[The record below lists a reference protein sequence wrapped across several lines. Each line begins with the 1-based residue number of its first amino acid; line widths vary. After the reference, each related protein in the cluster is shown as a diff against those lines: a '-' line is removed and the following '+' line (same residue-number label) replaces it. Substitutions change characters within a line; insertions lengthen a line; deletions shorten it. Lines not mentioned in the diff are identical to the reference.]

1 MQGAGEELTFDAA
14 ERELIRKKLICY
26 MKENRI
32 GAGRLATRIAA
43 AHPLKPEIPVSTLQ
57 RFLAG
62 LMRTNEPAVALCYRF
77 AESLTVS
84 DPIAKL
90 GERLSIFYGAGSEH
104 DYSGTYES
112 STTDQSRI
120 YSRVNIVADAGF
132 WRVTENV
139 TQPDDHAIYDGALVC
154 SGHAAVV
161 VLKDR
166 LAGLARNV
174 MLAPVADD
182 LLRGLGI
189 TMHFAPFDVHNRPWN
204 RSGKDFHTLDMW
216 LRKK

>member
-1 MQGAGEELTFDAA
+1 MQDAVQKTFDAA
-14 ERELIRKKLICY
+14 ERELIRKKLIRY
-26 MKENRI
+26 MKENGI
-32 GAGRLATRIAA
+32 GAGRLAKRIRA
-43 AHPLKPEIPVSTLQ
+43 AHPREPEIPVSTLQ

-62 LMRTNEPAVALCYRF
+62 LMRTNVPCVVLCHHF
-77 AESLTVS
+77 AENLTVS

-112 STTDQSRI
+112 STTDR
-120 YSRVNIVADAGF
+120 SRVYSHVDVVADTGF
-132 WRVTENV
+132 WRVTEKV
-139 TQPDDHAIYDGALVC
+139 TQPDVHAIYDGALVC

-166 LAGLARNV
+166 LAGLARNF
-174 MLAPVADD
+174 MLAPVTDE

-189 TMHFAPFDVHNRPWN
+189 TMHFAPFDVNNRPWN
-204 RSGKDFHTLDMW
+204 RSGQDFHTLDMW